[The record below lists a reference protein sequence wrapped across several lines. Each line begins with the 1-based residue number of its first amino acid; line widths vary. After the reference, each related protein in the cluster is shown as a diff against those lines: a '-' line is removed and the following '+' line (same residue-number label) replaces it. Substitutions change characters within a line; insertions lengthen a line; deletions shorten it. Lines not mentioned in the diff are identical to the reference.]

1 MRLILG
7 VLGAVTALFP
17 DRVIDLFEEMA
28 ITNPGN
34 SSTRSWFRSS
44 IRAEG
49 VLITVACLLGGRLY
63 AGLMNLTGLFGAVV
77 LLFPDVYRKIATTM
91 MYEQPDQ
98 VEWNERLTPGVRII
112 GAVYLLVA
120 IWSFI
125 KRQADTNE

>member
-7 VLGAVTALFP
+7 VLGAITALFP

-28 ITNPGN
+28 ITNPEN

-44 IRAEG
+44 VRAEG
-49 VLITVACLLGGRLY
+49 VLITVACLRGRRLY

-77 LLFPDVYRKIATTM
+77 LLFPNVYRKIATTI

-112 GAVYLLVA
+112 GAVYLFVA
-120 IWSFI
+120 IRSLI
-125 KRQADTNE
+125 KRRTDSEF